1 MHSLGHQEGRLAMA
15 LESAWVLY
23 LEGHHVQLAGDAD
36 SECFSSRLPR
46 HHSHNILPIVG
57 R

>member
-15 LESAWVLY
+15 LESAGVLY
-23 LEGHHVQLAGDAD
+23 PEGHRVQLAGDAD